1 LISGQRWNG
10 GVGAVAL
17 IVCLLGA
24 ASLAAAA
31 GPYPFTYMDS
41 YEGYGPVEKQLDVN
55 DPPIPEPIGPRL
67 LRNIPG
73 VAEQMR
79 SWNPFF
85 RDIDLDLHLR
95 SYYLNQEIPL
105 RPKPS
110 FGPDSVTREAWALGG
125 WLTLNSGWFM
135 DTFRM
140 GATAYTSQPAYAP
153 DSRDGTGLLGPDQ
166 TSLTVPGQAFGQL
179 RYQNYALLTGYR
191 QLVNQGFVNP
201 QDNRMIPN
209 TFEGATL
216 AGSFG
221 PVDYYVG
228 YLTAMKTRISEHFVN
243 MAEVAGAVNHNRG
256 MFLTTLNFEAARG
269 GPTLA
274 PLAGFDV
281 FVGNYYVP
289 DLFNTVWVNPEYRRA
304 LSENWRFMAGVQ
316 YWNQTSVGD
325 NLIGGFTT
333 WQVGSRFEIGWKG
346 LTFLAMMSATGSEV
360 GVRSPYGGWRGYISL
375 LATDFNLANEKA
387 WEVGF
392 THDWNNPV
400 VPALHIPGL
409 WTSLLFAQGLDVKAQ
424 RQQTGVANRNELDL
438 LNVWR
443 PLRVPGFQFRFLS
456 SYIKDDDKARSFYDF
471 RIIMDWEIPLF

>member
-1 LISGQRWNG
+1 MTSGQRWNG

-166 TSLTVPGQAFGQL
+166 TSLTMPGQAFGQL
-179 RYQNYALLTGYR
+179 RYKDYALLTGGR

-209 TFEGATL
+209 TFEGATVTSTF
-216 AGSFG
+216 A
-221 PVDYYVG
+221 PVEYYVG
-228 YLTAMKTRISEHFVN
+228 YLTAIKQRNSDTFVS
-243 MAEVAGAVNHNRG
+243 MAQAAEVGTGENRG
-256 MFLTTLNFEAARG
+256 MIVTTLNFDPSN
-269 GPTLA
+269 GPNALA
-274 PLAGFDV
+274 SLKGLQVYLGNYFVPDV
-281 FVGNYYVP
+281 F
-289 DLFNTVWVNPEYRRA
+289 NTLYLNPEYRYK
-304 LSENWRFMAGVQ
+304 LTEEWHLRFGTRFFDQ
-316 YWNQTSVGD
+316 RSVGSELTGD
-325 NLIGGFTT
+325 FST
-333 WQVGSRFEIGWKG
+333 WHVGALAEAGWRG
-346 LTFLAMMSATGSEV
+346 LAFLAMMSATGPNS
-360 GVRSPYGGWRGYISL
+360 GIR
-375 LATDFNLANEKA
+375 
-387 WEVGF
+387 
-392 THDWNNPV
+392 
-400 VPALHIPGL
+400 
-409 WTSLLFAQGLDVKAQ
+409 
-424 RQQTGVANRNELDL
+424 
-438 LNVWR
+438 
-443 PLRVPGFQFRFLS
+443 
-456 SYIKDDDKARSFYDF
+456 
-471 RIIMDWEIPLF
+471 